1 MEYDFYINERNYLI
15 IPEFN
20 YRKYLIDLSSSDI
33 PAMAEA
39 IETTVQVAGTDGDI
53 VLDTIYSPISFS
65 IVCYTDDNLGAE
77 QKQAEELR
85 MSSFLN
91 SMKNSY
97 KKMAILSKNK
107 MYEVKYNQ
115 QLLIENLPKCLKFT
129 IPLKNS
135 SGYALDLK
143 KGELIGEGTIK
154 SNTIKDTGVV
164 VTIDGPAL
172 NPHIAINDY
181 QMQYENTVLEGN
193 KLVIDT
199 NKSTINLV
207 TSAGVSTNAMRY
219 YNHNFPKIKNGE
231 NIVEVQS
238 GITNESQVKVEWR
251 DLKL

>member
-1 MEYDFYINERNYLI
+1 MNYDFYINKNNFLI

-20 YRKYLIDLSSSDI
+20 NKKYLVDLSNSDI

-53 VLDTIYSPISFS
+53 VLDTIYSPIQFN
-65 IVCYTDDNLGAE
+65 IVCYTEDNLGSE
-77 QKQAEELR
+77 QKEAEALR
-85 MSSFLN
+85 MANFLN

-97 KKMAILSKNK
+97 KKMALLSKDK

-115 QLLIENLPKCLKFT
+115 QLLVENFPKCLKFT

-143 KGELIGEGTIK
+143 KGELIGSGTIK
-154 SNTIKDTGVV
+154 SNTIKETGCII
-164 VTIDGPAL
+164 TINGPAL

-207 TSAGVSTNAMRY
+207 NNSNISTNAMRY

-231 NIVEVQS
+231 NIIQVQS
-238 GITNESQVKVEWR
+238 GIDNEKQMKIEWF